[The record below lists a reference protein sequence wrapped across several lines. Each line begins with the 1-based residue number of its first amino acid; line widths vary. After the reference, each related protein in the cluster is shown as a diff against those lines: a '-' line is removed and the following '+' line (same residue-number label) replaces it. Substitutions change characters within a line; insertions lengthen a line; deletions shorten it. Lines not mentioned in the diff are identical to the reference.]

1 MWKEKKKKFKT
12 LDKYEGLGLGGG
24 GGVFLGEEPHGEPCL
39 PHSKE
44 VSSPYRHALEVES
57 SLFLLLEEVPISWN
71 PGPHGTAK
79 VPEIFLEN
87 QVPLAC
93 VQSLPR

>member
-1 MWKEKKKKFKT
+1 MRV
-12 LDKYEGLGLGGG
+12 LGWGG

-39 PHSKE
+39 PHSEE

-71 PGPHGTAK
+71 PSPHGTAK
-79 VPEIFLEN
+79 VPETFLEN